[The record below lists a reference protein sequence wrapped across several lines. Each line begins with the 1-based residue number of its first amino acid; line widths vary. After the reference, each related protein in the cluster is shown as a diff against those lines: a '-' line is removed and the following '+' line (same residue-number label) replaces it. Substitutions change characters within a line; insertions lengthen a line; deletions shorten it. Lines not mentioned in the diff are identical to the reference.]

1 MDLRDL
7 AFDDIAVGDRAE
19 LQWTPAIGDID
30 AFATLSGDH
39 NPLHTDAE
47 YARAQGFPDRV
58 AHGMLLAAKVSAL
71 VGMVLPG
78 RRCLLLDYQLAHP
91 NPVFAG
97 DRVTVRGE
105 VRERWPDLGLIELA
119 VKAVKSVD
127 GKERTVA
134 RGTVKCKIRS

>member
-7 AFDDIAVGDRAE
+7 AFEDIAVGDRAE
-19 LQWTPAIGDID
+19 LEWQPIAADID
-30 AFATLSGDH
+30 AFAILSGDH
-39 NPLHTDAE
+39 NPLHVDSE

-78 RRCLLLDYQLAHP
+78 RRCLLLDYELSHP

-105 VRERWPDLGLIELA
+105 VRETWPDLHLIELSI
-119 VKAVKSVD
+119 KAVKSVD
-127 GKERTVA
+127 GKDKTVA
-134 RGTVKCKIRS
+134 RGSVKCKIRS